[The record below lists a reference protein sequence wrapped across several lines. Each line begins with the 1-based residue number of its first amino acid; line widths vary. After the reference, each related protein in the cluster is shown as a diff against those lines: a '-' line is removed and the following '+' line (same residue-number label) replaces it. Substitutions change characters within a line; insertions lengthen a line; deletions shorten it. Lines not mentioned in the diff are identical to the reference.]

1 MMFYLKMNRHFVG
14 YDTQTEMAMYA
25 TREAAESAASD
36 ITNSSFKLGDG
47 EIACPTFTVV
57 GDAIETEVSN
67 DTIGT
72 SPAVDGNGKK
82 ARKARAKPSK
92 DRSTEPAD
100 I

>member
-1 MMFYLKMNRHFVG
+1 MFYVKMNRHFVG
-14 YDTQTEMAMYA
+14 YDTQTEMAMYS
-25 TREAAESAASD
+25 TREAAEAAASD
-36 ITNSSFKLGDG
+36 IANSSFKMGDG

-57 GDAIETEVSN
+57 GDAVQPEVSNN